1 MSEQE
6 LIDLDFDKVTITH
19 SESNNGYDYYY
30 YQKELCSGLVL
41 HSTDSIDVKD
51 DHWVLKSFEIPAVEI
66 KTKDHYMQ
74 FLEVMNNIIC

>member
-6 LIDLDFDKVTITH
+6 LVDLGFEMVHIMNQQSD
-19 SESNNGYDYYY
+19 NGYDYYY
-30 YQKELCSGLVL
+30 YQKELCSGLIL

-66 KTKDHYMQ
+66 KTKDHYMR